1 MGIGKSC
8 QFERDGRLEGLEMTA
23 VGHGLL
29 LVNADCRQCRR
40 GGLRL

>member
-8 QFERDGRLEGLEMTA
+8 WFERDGRLEGLEMIA

-29 LVNADCRQCRR
+29 KGDCRGR
-40 GGLRL
+40 GLQAV